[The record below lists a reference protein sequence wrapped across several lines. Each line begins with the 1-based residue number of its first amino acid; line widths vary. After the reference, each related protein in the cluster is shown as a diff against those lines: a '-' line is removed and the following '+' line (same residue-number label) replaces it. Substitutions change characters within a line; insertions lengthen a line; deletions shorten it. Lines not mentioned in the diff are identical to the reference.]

1 MLGLKSLDELEQK
14 IVPKAIRGNGE
25 ELEGVPEKGL
35 SEADALNEITGF
47 AKMNKVLKSFIGMGY
62 VSFLLFSSLSER
74 ARVELTET
82 IYLVWN

>member
-1 MLGLKSLDELEQK
+1 MGLKSLDELEQK

-25 ELEGVPEKGL
+25 ELDGVPEKGL

-62 VSFLLFSSLSER
+62 VSILLSSLIDQPE
-74 ARVELTET
+74 
-82 IYLVWN
+82 